1 MQKDLYIVS
10 VGGGCTSLVLSAAR
24 YIRFQFQLLETLQ
37 MQKQFPVFVDVVE
50 LDQTWIYSPHNDEM
64 KL

>member
-50 LDQTWIYSPHNDEM
+50 LDQT
-64 KL
+64 